1 MQLLLCGLS
10 IPVFLERFLPVFCGI
25 LAGGDTR
32 PTTESGILIAG
43 ALLYYKWFNFNISN
57 CIQKVPEL

>member
-10 IPVFLERFLPVFCGI
+10 IPVLPVFCGI

-32 PTTESGILIAG
+32 PTAEYGILTAG
-43 ALLYYKWFNFNISN
+43 ALLYYKWFNFNT
-57 CIQKVPEL
+57 